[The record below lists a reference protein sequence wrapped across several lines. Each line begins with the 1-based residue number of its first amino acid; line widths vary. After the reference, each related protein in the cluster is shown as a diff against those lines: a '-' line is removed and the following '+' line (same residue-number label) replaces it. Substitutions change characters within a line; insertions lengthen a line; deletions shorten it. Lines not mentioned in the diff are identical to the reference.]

1 MRVVWNLTLE
11 QDSVGQIIYVTR
23 RFFRKQ
29 SPALCNVEI
38 LCCKVK
44 GLRASEKWAI
54 MGIPDKT
61 RKSSR

>member
-29 SPALCNVEI
+29 SPALCDVEI

-44 GLRASEKWAI
+44 GRIKSIRKV
-54 MGIPDKT
+54 GNNGYT
-61 RKSSR
+61 R